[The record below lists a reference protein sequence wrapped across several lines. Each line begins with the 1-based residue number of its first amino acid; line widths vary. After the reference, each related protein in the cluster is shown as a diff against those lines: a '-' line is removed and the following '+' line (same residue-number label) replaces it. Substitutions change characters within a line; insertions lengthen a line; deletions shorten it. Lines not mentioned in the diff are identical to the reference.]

1 MKDFY
6 EQFEPTV
13 EKTMNSRSEHK
24 AGERVLGTEP
34 GTGRQVSVKIGRFGP
49 VVQIG
54 VADEANKPKFAQ
66 LPADKSM
73 ETITLEEALELFR
86 LPRELG
92 SFEGSA
98 VVIGAGR
105 FGPYVL
111 HNKKFVSL
119 PKGEDPLTV
128 TLQTAIQLIEN
139 KRREDAERH
148 IKLFP
153 NDDKME
159 LLKGKYGPYIA
170 YDGKNYRIPKAMHER
185 AA

>member
-1 MKDFY
+1 M
-6 EQFEPTV
+6 
-13 EKTMNSRSEHK
+13 
-24 AGERVLGTEP
+24 A
-34 GTGRQVSVKIGRFGP
+34 
-49 VVQIG
+49 QIG

-185 AA
+185 AAELTYEECMDIVNNTKK